1 MKANE
6 DKNIEKLV
14 DHIMKDAVLESPS
27 FDFTSKIMSQVLA
40 TKTSDVTVYE
50 PLISRTTFI
59 AIFGCIIALFIYLFI
74 SGGQQTNGWFSH
86 LDFTLL
92 YNNKLASMFKFS
104 KITTYTVVL
113 TTLMLFI
120 QIPLLKNH
128 FDKQLE
134 K

>member
-40 TKTSDVTVYE
+40 TKTSDVTVYK

-74 SGGQQTNGWFSH
+74 SGAQQTNGWFSN
-86 LDFTLL
+86 LNFNLL
-92 YNNKLASMFKFS
+92 YNNKLASIFKFS

-128 FDKQLE
+128 FDKQFE

>member
-14 DHIMKDAVLESPS
+14 DHIMKDTVLESPS

-40 TKTSDVTVYE
+40 TKTSDVTVYK

-74 SGGQQTNGWFSH
+74 SGAQQTNGWFSN
-86 LDFTLL
+86 LNFNLL
-92 YNNKLASMFKFS
+92 YNNKLASIFKFS